1 MINMVYI
8 SDKQKLAMSMIDK
21 IVKEFGADRWFVQAE
36 LPGITQH
43 SMDALINKGYLET
56 KCIKYEAKGTKY
68 EVIYYRRLKTL
79 ECEQ

>member
-1 MINMVYI
+1 MVYI
-8 SDKQKLAMSMIDK
+8 SDKQRLAMGMINE
-21 IVKEFGADRWFVQAE
+21 IVNEFERDRWFVQAE
-36 LPGITQH
+36 LTGITQN
-43 SMDALINKGYLET
+43 SMNVLNNKGYLET